1 MMRQLM
7 LMMSVVLEL
16 EVVISKLYGMRRVT
30 DTRK

>member
-1 MMRQLM
+1 
-7 LMMSVVLEL
+7 MMSVVLEL